1 MLYNKSICDSR
12 NSLKKGDFM
21 SSKSGFI
28 SNLNKST
35 KVTMVS
41 CLGFILLTAIIL
53 AFFILFPI
61 TPSEK
66 VLASIGRENV
76 QNNGSGNSPQ
86 NITPGVITTSN
97 DENDVIVTTT
107 RPVSTTT
114 RTVNIRITTGSGFLW
129 NGRIPTGIVQGGS
142 FPTTVVDD
150 PVVPTPDPGY
160 TGTDFPQSTLPPVT
174 AYPGV
179 DVPTATTP
187 NPDPNGG
194 TVTPP
199 AETPVT
205 PEPPVETP
213 TETPVTPP
221 ETPVTPPETPVEP
234 PVDTPVTPPVN
245 TPAPPA
251 DNGGGDI
258 TPVE

>member
-1 MLYNKSICDSR
+1 
-12 NSLKKGDFM
+12 M
-21 SSKSGFI
+21 STKSGFI

-41 CLGFILLTAIIL
+41 CLGFVLLTALIL
-53 AFFILFPI
+53 VFFIFFPI

-76 QNNGSGNSPQ
+76 QNNGSGNSSQ
-86 NITPGVITTSN
+86 RITPGVVTTST
-97 DENDVIVTTT
+97 DENDVITTTT

-129 NGRIPTGIVQGGS
+129 NGRIPTGVVQGGS
-142 FPTTVVDD
+142 SFTTVVDD

-160 TGTDFPQSTLPPVT
+160 TGTDFPQSTTPPVT
-174 AYPGV
+174 AAPGG
-179 DVPTATTP
+179 DVPVATTP

-199 AETPVT
+199 ADTPGT
-205 PEPPVETP
+205 PDPPVE
-213 TETPVTPP
+213 TPP
-221 ETPVTPPETPVEP
+221 ETPVTPPETPP
-234 PVDTPVTPPVN
+234 ADTPPVTPD
-245 TPAPPA
+245 PPA
-251 DNGGGDI
+251 VTPDPPANNEGGEDA
-258 TPVE
+258 PAE